1 MVAGSMAAS
10 GCWRVSRFCAHLP
23 PAARRRG
30 PGRRGAAR
38 RLGSARVDVRRA
50 AHAAG
55 QLRDVAAYVE
65 LHIEQ
70 GPVPEEA
77 GLALGSSTACMGSS
91 VPGSRSPA
99 GPPTPGRRPWGC
111 ATTAGGRRPA
121 RARSSRVG
129 AAARRRG
136 HGGRPRRL
144 AAIPTGV
151 PADVTLI
158 LDQRHGDADGLA
170 AMLGD
175 ARRSAAAIASDEGR
189 GPDMRTG
196 AEHDAV
202 EFDARLVAVTCE
214 RVQSTTERWRFT

>member
-1 MVAGSMAAS
+1 M
-10 GCWRVSRFCAHLP
+10 
-23 PAARRRG
+23 
-30 PGRRGAAR
+30 
-38 RLGSARVDVRRA
+38 DVRRA

-70 GPVPEEA
+70 GPVLEEA
-77 GLALGSSTACMGSS
+77 GLALGVVDRVYGIE
-91 VPGSRSPA
+91 R
-99 GPPTPGRRPWGC
+99 
-111 ATTAGGRRPA
+111 
-121 RARSSRVG
+121 SRVSFTG
-129 AAARRRG
+129 QAAHAGSAPMGLRHDALAAAARLGLAARASALQRG
-136 HGGRPRRL
+136 GVATVGVL
-144 AAIPTGV
+144 DVSSAIPTAV
-151 PADVTLI
+151 PGDVTLI